1 MTQPAPVWRGPVPL
15 APPWSRVAILLS
27 AAMTAALTVMVWH
40 SHSVPE
46 VDNWVQLRVAA
57 QGDRDLRL
65 AQHVTRALTAVTIA
79 AAVASVAYA
88 YCVLRRVDAAGLA
101 LLSPVITLVA
111 ERGLKSIV
119 ARRAP
124 GSTVYHYPSGHV
136 AVATTVVISVVLIG
150 RSAMFRLSRRLGLS
164 LAASV
169 LLLFMIWSR
178 MADTAHLF
186 TDVVAGVVLGTA
198 VTLLVALTL
207 DRAGRVT
214 ADTV

>member
-1 MTQPAPVWRGPVPL
+1 MIRTAAPGERGPVPL
-15 APPWSRVAILLS
+15 APPWSGVAILLS
-27 AAMTAALTVMVWH
+27 VAMTAALTVMVWH
-40 SHSVPE
+40 SHSLPE
-46 VDNWVQLRVAA
+46 VDNWVLLRVAA
-57 QGDRDLRL
+57 QGDRDL

-79 AAVASVAYA
+79 AAVALVAYA
-88 YCVLRRVDAAGLA
+88 FCVLRRVDAAGLA

-124 GSTVYHYPSGHV
+124 GSTVYHFPSGHV

-150 RSAMFRLSRRLGLS
+150 RSAMVRFSRWLGLS

-169 LLLFMIWSR
+169 LLLSMMWSR

-186 TDVVAGVVLGTA
+186 TDVVAGVGLGTT
-198 VTLLVALTL
+198 VTLLVALAL
-207 DRAGRVT
+207 DRADRAT
-214 ADTV
+214 AGTV